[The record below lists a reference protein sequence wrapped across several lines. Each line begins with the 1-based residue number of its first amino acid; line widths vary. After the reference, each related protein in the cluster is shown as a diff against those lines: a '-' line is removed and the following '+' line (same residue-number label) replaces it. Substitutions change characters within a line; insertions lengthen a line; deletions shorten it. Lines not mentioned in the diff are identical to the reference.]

1 MINKLSN
8 FDFDGFGRF
17 GLFLTDCI
25 HTDHPLSLF
34 FEAVDKI
41 VKNLVCFHELG
52 FLENFQIHV
61 FGFGLLEQLHELGV
75 SLFGLFLI
83 EFEKGEFLTL

>member
-1 MINKLSN
+1 MINKLTN

-17 GLFLTDCI
+17 GLFLTDCV
-25 HTDHPLSLF
+25 HTDHPLSFF
-34 FEAVDKI
+34 FEAIDKI

-61 FGFGLLEQLHELGV
+61 LGFGLLE
-75 SLFGLFLI
+75 
-83 EFEKGEFLTL
+83 